1 VALNILSTLLPEA
14 YRHMHRHLT
23 ASPLGTKLFL
33 APFNRDVPLDQTGAR
48 ALLSTVAK
56 CKRVRD
62 CLAVSAA
69 LDLTQWGSVHLLT
82 HGTATVVYVALV
94 IQASVILM
102 PDFAS

>member
-23 ASPLGTKLFL
+23 ASALATKLFL

-62 CLAVSAA
+62 CL
-69 LDLTQWGSVHLLT
+69 LWMRLWT
-82 HGTATVVYVALV
+82 
-94 IQASVILM
+94 
-102 PDFAS
+102 